1 MMGVDPPT
9 SADHYHDYCYG
20 GVGDGGVQASQMALV
35 TCAFVHVKYHDT
47 AAVHESNALLD
58 HFTAPLHAYLSM
70 RAAAAAAAAAAGS
83 AHDFPSADLGT
94 LLMALAVWREC
105 VARGAAT
112 GRWQP
117 GGYEAERVEA
127 G

>member
-1 MMGVDPPT
+1 MGVDPPT
-9 SADHYHDYCYG
+9 CADHYYDYGHG
-20 GVGDGGVQASQMALV
+20 GVGGGGVEASQMALV
-35 TCAFVHVKYHDT
+35 TCAFVHVKYHDA

-58 HFTAPLHAYLSM
+58 HFTAPLHAYLST
-70 RAAAAAAAAAAGS
+70 RAAAAAAAARS
-83 AHDFPSADLGT
+83 EHDVPSADLGT
-94 LLMALAVWREC
+94 LLMALVVWREC